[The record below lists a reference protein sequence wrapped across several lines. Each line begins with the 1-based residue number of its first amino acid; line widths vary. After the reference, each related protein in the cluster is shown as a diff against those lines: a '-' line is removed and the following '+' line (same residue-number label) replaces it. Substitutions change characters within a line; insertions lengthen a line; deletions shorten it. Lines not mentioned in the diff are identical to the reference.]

1 MKKKLTRK
9 GKIGIAVIVAGV
21 VFLAALLSV
30 QVKTVSITGNEYY
43 SQDEL
48 EALLFPGR
56 MDKSPLVIWIRQKL
70 GKNPPVPFVE
80 KYTVNLTGLASAEVM
95 LYEKSMIGYVEF
107 MGSYL
112 YFDKDGMIVESA
124 TERYGTLPKVSG
136 LDFDYAV
143 LHQTLPVKDPG
154 VFAEIL
160 QISQYLEGKEVVWG
174 EETVSLGVI
183 LDQIGFDGNGDITCG
198 FGDIKVRLGGKEFL
212 EGKLREMKDI
222 LPQLYGRA
230 GTLYLDTYDE
240 NESDPSYI
248 FK

>member
-1 MKKKLTRK
+1 MKKALTKNR
-9 GKIGIAVIVAGV
+9 KIGIAVFLTGV
-21 VFLAALLSV
+21 VLITALLSV
-30 QVKTVSITGNEYY
+30 RVQQISITGNEYY

-48 EALLFPGR
+48 ESLLFPGR
-56 MDKSPLVIWIRQKL
+56 MDRSPLVIWVRQKL
-70 GKNPPVPFVE
+70 GKKPAIPFVE
-80 KYTVNLTGLASAEVM
+80 KYTVNLTGLTSAEVL

-124 TERYGTLPKVSG
+124 SERYGTLPKVTG

-143 LHQTLPVKDPG
+143 LHQTLPVKEPG

-160 QISQYLEGKEVVWG
+160 QISQYLEGKEIVWG
-174 EETVSLGVI
+174 EETVPLGEL
-183 LDQIGFDGNGDITCG
+183 LDQIGFSSDGEIICG
-198 FGDIKVRLGGKEFL
+198 FGEIKVKLGGKEFL

-240 NESDPSYI
+240 NEADPSYI